1 MVNTNFPLP
10 PFQRSVVWERRGGEG
25 GGQGKKKLLCKWTP
39 LPPSWVVMLMILS
52 VLAKK
57 QKLKIDC
64 NFQFSIFLNH
74 TTDCNMVRK
83 VKLPLSF
90 IFLFIVDRIKVKKR
104 LCFNILSKE
113 KKVKNFGSG
122 TFVFL

>member
-1 MVNTNFPLP
+1 MLFL
-10 PFQRSVVWERRGGEG
+10 G
-25 GGQGKKKLLCKWTP
+25 GGQGQKKLLCKWTP

-64 NFQFSIFLNH
+64 NFQFSIFQNH
-74 TTDCNMVRK
+74 ATDCNMVGK

-90 IFLFIVDRIKVKKR
+90 IFLFIVDRIKVKKM
-104 LCFNILSKE
+104 LCFNILSKG
-113 KKVKNFGSG
+113 KKSQKFWIGHFRIFMIKSYENQKLTSIFNF
-122 TFVFL
+122 